1 MVMVVQIV
9 AADAI
14 FVWYGD
20 TKGWQIEAAA
30 ISAWLAAT
38 VVQIVAVVLVIMNY
52 LFPKGGQR
60 DRQSGE

>member
-1 MVMVVQIV
+1 MVAQIV

-20 TKGWQIEAAA
+20 ANGWDIPAAA
-30 ISAWLAAT
+30 ISAWLGTT

-52 LFPKGGQR
+52 LFPKGGPQ
-60 DRQSGE
+60 DGQASGE